1 MNSKDSILLS
11 TAYLP
16 PIEYFALLNAYE
28 NTRIEKWESY
38 QKQTYRNRCHIY
50 CANGLLS
57 LNIPIERDTGPGT
70 LITQTKIDYSVPW
83 QIKHWRSIVS
93 AYKSS
98 PFFEYYQYDFYPF
111 FQNRDELFLYNYN
124 KKLTELVI
132 KLLSLDKI
140 PGESDMFIKEAGNV
154 DFRNSINP
162 KRSNLD
168 IIKNGQ
174 YQQVFA
180 HKFGYISNLS
190 IIDLL
195 FNEGPSSIDFL
206 QLKF

>member
-1 MNSKDSILLS
+1 MNNTDSILLS

-16 PIEYFALLNAYE
+16 PVEYFALLNTFE
-28 NTRIEKWESY
+28 NPVIEKWENY

-50 CANGLLS
+50 SANGLLS
-57 LNIPIERDTGPGT
+57 LNIPIERSSGQGA
-70 LITQTKIDYSVPW
+70 LISQTKIDYSVPW
-83 QIKHWRSIVS
+83 QVRHWRSIVS

-98 PFFEYYQYDFYPF
+98 PYFEYYQDDIYPF
-111 FQNRDELFLYNYN
+111 YQNQEEFLLYNFN
-124 KKLTELVI
+124 KKLIDKII
-132 KLLSLDKI
+132 KLIGIDKT
-140 PGESDMFIKEAGNV
+140 PLESEVFVKEAGTY
-154 DFRNSINP
+154 DFRYSINP
-162 KRSNLD
+162 KHGNLD

-180 HKFGYISNLS
+180 HKFGYIPNLS